1 MSLRQITKLSNTGN
15 AVRTLVTSSIKNN
28 NLSKTTDLPK
38 LEKVYNTIKNLNED
52 DYRIFLHA
60 NVYST
65 KNYHD
70 DYNSLLYNLK
80 QKIDILKN

>member
-28 NLSKTTDLPK
+28 NLSKSTDLPK
-38 LEKVYNTIKNLNED
+38 LEKVYNTIKNLNEE

>member
-1 MSLRQITKLSNTGN
+1 MSLKQITKLTIKSN
-15 AVRTLVTSSIKNN
+15 AARTLVTSSIKNN
-28 NLSKTTDLPK
+28 NLSKTNDLPK
-38 LEKVYNTIKNLNED
+38 LEKVYNTIKNLNEE

-65 KNYHD
+65 RNYLN
-70 DYNSLLYNLK
+70 DYNNLLNNLK

>member
-38 LEKVYNTIKNLNED
+38 LEKVYNTIKNLNEE

>member
-1 MSLRQITKLSNTGN
+1 MSLKQITKINIIGNT
-15 AVRTLVTSSIKNN
+15 VRTLVTSSIKHN

-38 LEKVYNTIKNLNED
+38 LEKVYNTIKNLNEE

-70 DYNSLLYNLK
+70 DYNSLLFNLK

>member
-1 MSLRQITKLSNTGN
+1 MSLKQITKLTINSHGI
-15 AVRTLVTSSIKNN
+15 RTLVTSSIKNN
-28 NLSKTTDLPK
+28 NLSKTNDLPK
-38 LEKVYNTIKNLNED
+38 LEKVYNTIKNLNEE

-70 DYNSLLYNLK
+70 DYNSLLFNLK